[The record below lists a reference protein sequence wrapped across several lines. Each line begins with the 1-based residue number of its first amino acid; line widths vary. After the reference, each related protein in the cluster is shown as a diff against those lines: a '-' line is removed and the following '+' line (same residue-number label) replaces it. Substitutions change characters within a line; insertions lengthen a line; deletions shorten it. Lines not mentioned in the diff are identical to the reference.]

1 MTYEEQDAML
11 LEIETEN
18 MGIDELR
25 QTYLNRVSAAFE
37 IECEEP
43 PF

>member
-1 MTYEEQDAML
+1 MSYEEQDAMMK
-11 LEIETEN
+11 EIEQN
-18 MGIDELR
+18 GMGLNEL
-25 QTYLNRVSAAFE
+25 QTAYLNRVSAAFE